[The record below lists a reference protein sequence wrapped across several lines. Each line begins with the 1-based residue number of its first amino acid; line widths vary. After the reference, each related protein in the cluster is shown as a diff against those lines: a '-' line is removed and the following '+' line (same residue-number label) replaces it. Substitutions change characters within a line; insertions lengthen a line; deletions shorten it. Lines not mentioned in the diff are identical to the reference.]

1 MNAYESMLLTDAAKL
16 EQTIE
21 DLISKSVTDN
31 PVADAKAELKK
42 VEAVIDFEY
51 EICADVTFCPSSNTL
66 YSTATFDS
74 INKFNDAAEE
84 EDGYSYDYENEYGI
98 TWDDDCTYGTF
109 EVDKSDCKVSVYING
124 LTENASQEAKDGYLA
139 VLMVKRNAEERKK
152 QEELVEKLRKQLQ
165 EAEEQL
171 KG

>member
-21 DLISKSVTDN
+21 DLISKSINDD
-31 PVADAKAELKK
+31 ADAKGELVKA
-42 VEAVIDFEY
+42 EAVIDFCYNIKTGVSFTPE
-51 EICADVTFCPSSNTL
+51 EKTL

-84 EDGYSYDYENEYGI
+84 EDGYSYDFENEYGL
-98 TWDDDCTYGTF
+98 TWDDDCSYGEF
-109 EVDKSDCKVSVYING
+109 ELDKTDTKVSVDING

-139 VLMVKRNAEERKK
+139 VLMVKRNEEDRKA
-152 QEELVEKLRKQLQ
+152 QEELVERLRKQLKA
-165 EAEEQL
+165 AEEKL

>member
-21 DLISKSVTDN
+21 DLIAKSINDDT
-31 PVADAKAELKK
+31 DAKGELVK
-42 VEAVIDFEY
+42 VEAVIDFDY
-51 EICADVTFCPSSNTL
+51 EISADVTFCPSSTTL

-84 EDGYSYDYENEYGI
+84 EDGYSYDFENEYGL
-98 TWDDDCTYGTF
+98 TWDDDCSYGEF
-109 EVDKSDCKVSVYING
+109 ELDKRDTKVSVDING
-124 LTENASQEAKDGYLA
+124 LTDNASQEAKDGYLA
-139 VLMVKRNAEERKK
+139 VLMVKRNAEERKQ
-152 QEELVEKLRKQLQ
+152 QEELVERLRKQLK